1 MNNKEKLETWKRK
14 LIEIENKIQKVNN
27 EKDILVNLY
36 KEVKTKQNFKLNN
49 SLRGLNLVEEILHLN
64 DWIEFH
70 GKEIS
75 NYKNKI
81 NALKTEVSEQ
91 EILKKEFEDLD
102 KEPKVVEKELPEEP
116 IDVEIPTPED
126 LEKDV
131 HKEII
136 REFDEPEL
144 DITGLED
151 EKEELEK
158 PEFMIAGPQK
168 EDEKELTAIT
178 RLFDERPEIKAV
190 RAQIKELFKDKKDII
205 RQSRFKET
213 LKNRRFLVSW
223 KSQISTKLNTVK
235 GSTVNVFE
243 SVKTSVNNRF
253 ESLKSFD
260 KKYMIYT
267 IPVILLLLF
276 TGILF
281 ISKPE
286 IIGYVTLTQEKTYT
300 DNLDLIVNESGN
312 YTWTINREGDIQSI
326 KASGKV
332 KGNGTVKVYIEKDGI
347 RYLIFNN
354 NKSK

>member
-81 NALKTEVSEQ
+81 NALKTEVSDQ

-178 RLFDERPEIKAV
+178 RLFDETPEIKAV
-190 RAQIKELFKDKKDII
+190 RAQIKELFKDKKDIV
-205 RQSRFKET
+205 RPSRVKEN
-213 LKNRRFLVSW
+213 LKAFRT
-223 KSQISTKLNTVK
+223 STF
-235 GSTVNVFE
+235 NVFE

-253 ESLKSFD
+253 ESLKSIDNKFV
-260 KKYMIYT
+260 IYT
-267 IPVILLLLF
+267 VPIILLLLI

-286 IIGYVTLTQEKTYT
+286 ITGYVTLTQEKTYT

-347 RYLIFNN
+347 RYLIFDN